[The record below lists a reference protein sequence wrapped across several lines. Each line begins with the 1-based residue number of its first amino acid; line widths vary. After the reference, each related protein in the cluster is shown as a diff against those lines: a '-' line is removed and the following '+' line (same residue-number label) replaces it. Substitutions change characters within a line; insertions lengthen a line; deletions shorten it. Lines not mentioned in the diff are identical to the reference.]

1 MLCCRLAL
9 DLSTD
14 KTLKEA
20 RFDRHFV
27 RDLIWSRHQLEELA
41 ERRFRA
47 AQASQPISSSSLLQG
62 ASVRISLGVRP
73 LTVA

>member
-1 MLCCRLAL
+1 MHSSTCRLAL

-27 RDLIWSRHQLEELA
+27 RDLVWSRHQLEELA

-47 AQASQPISSSSLLQG
+47 AQVWHVIGVIS
-62 ASVRISLGVRP
+62 P
-73 LTVA
+73 